1 MGTLTDFFKGKREKA
16 KDIGPHDKFVI
27 TQRGEEELHKNLP
40 GARNNILLVLETRGS
55 STMDEISRHPACRYP
70 RGKVERLLTK
80 MVEKDKTVRS
90 ANISASDA
98 ADAEEIEEGA

>member
-1 MGTLTDFFKGKREKA
+1 MSTVTDFFRGKREKA
-16 KDIGPHDKFVI
+16 KDIGTHDKFII

-55 STMDEISRHPACRYP
+55 STMDEIARHPACRYP
-70 RGKVERLLTK
+70 RGKVERLLVK
-80 MVEKDKTVRS
+80 MMEKDKTVRA

-98 ADAEEIEEGA
+98 ADAGDIEEGA